1 MLHLPWELLELMWP
15 PTLSSMTHHHEASPV
30 GQECPQLHLK
40 VPPVPVDDMV
50 NIISMAVW
58 KRMKDVSDAAGGT
71 VSGPGQPIKKENR

>member
-1 MLHLPWELLELMWP
+1 M
-15 PTLSSMTHHHEASPV
+15 

-58 KRMKDVSDAAGGT
+58 KRMKDVSDAGGT
-71 VSGPGQPIKKENR
+71 VSGRDFLVHHDLREGGPSEYTGE

>member
-1 MLHLPWELLELMWP
+1 M
-15 PTLSSMTHHHEASPV
+15 